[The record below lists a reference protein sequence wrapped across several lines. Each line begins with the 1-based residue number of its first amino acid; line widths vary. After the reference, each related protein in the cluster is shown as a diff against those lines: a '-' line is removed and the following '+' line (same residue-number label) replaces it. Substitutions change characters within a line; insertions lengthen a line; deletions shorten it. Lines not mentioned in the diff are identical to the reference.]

1 FKLKSGFWKIF
12 GVRYLLVP
20 KKPVHNLDIS
30 AAQGLF
36 DASLNYLWDAVEVDI
51 RKKVE
56 MYDTHYFISTL
67 PNGTKYKQLDDV
79 PAAELIDG
87 AKQVEILSNAGYIK
101 IAHLKNLRNQL
112 STAHPTF
119 EKVGPYEL
127 LSGLES
133 AIEHVFNVKP
143 STDILNLPR
152 LATQI
157 KSGALNEPQIDAIK
171 ASFYSMSEKRLDSLV
186 SILFDIFADEKQA
199 AEVRS
204 NIQKLVPVAWSLSDE
219 ALKERIGNKAGV
231 RRLNGTSK
239 ESELTNQFLD
249 IVKGEKY
256 LPQTLKEAEIVEIL
270 DDLKSA
276 HVNMNNF
283 YSEPSYA
290 KQLERFSDGGIE
302 LSSTSLNKKYVITL
316 ITVFLTNGS
325 GTAWN
330 ADAIYKR
337 LLNQLTEN
345 QILLAALSF
354 VSEEVESKLNWSLSQ
369 KKFSEMLDI
378 LADHAVG
385 NKTLEIIRAL
395 KNLGEQNYKV
405 ASQNSTITR
414 QYTPLIKEYYP
425 EVDM

>member
-1 FKLKSGFWKIF
+1 M
-12 GVRYLLVP
+12 P
-20 KKPVHNLDIS
+20 KNPVHNLDIS
-30 AAQGLF
+30 A
-36 DASLNYLWDAVEVDI
+36 
-51 RKKVE
+51 
-56 MYDTHYFISTL
+56 
-67 PNGTKYKQLDDV
+67 
-79 PAAELIDG
+79 
-87 AKQVEILSNAGYIK
+87 
-101 IAHLKNLRNQL
+101 
-112 STAHPTF
+112 
-119 EKVGPYEL
+119 
-127 LSGLES
+127 
-133 AIEHVFNVKP
+133 
-143 STDILNLPR
+143 
-152 LATQI
+152 
-157 KSGALNEPQIDAIK
+157 
-171 ASFYSMSEKRLDSLV
+171 
-186 SILFDIFADEKQA
+186 
-199 AEVRS
+199 
-204 NIQKLVPVAWSLSDE
+204 
-219 ALKERIGNKAGV
+219 
-231 RRLNGTSK
+231 
-239 ESELTNQFLD
+239 
-249 IVKGEKY
+249 
-256 LPQTLKEAEIVEIL
+256 
-270 DDLKSA
+270 
-276 HVNMNNF
+276 NNF